1 MKNFHRRKPKTL
13 HFGKKNVLKNI
24 IMKVYNIKKRPIES
38 KAVAVSVKRGQKHA
52 QIDKIKKTCRKT

>member
-1 MKNFHRRKPKTL
+1 MKNFHRRKPKML

-38 KAVAVSVKRGQKHA
+38 TAVAVHVKRGQKYA

>member
-1 MKNFHRRKPKTL
+1 MKNFHRRKPKIL

-38 KAVAVSVKRGQKHA
+38 KAVAVSVKRGQEYA

>member
-38 KAVAVSVKRGQKHA
+38 KAVAVSIKRGQKYA
-52 QIDKIKKTCRKT
+52 QIDNIKKTCRKT

>member
-1 MKNFHRRKPKTL
+1 ML

-38 KAVAVSVKRGQKHA
+38 KAVAVSVKRGQKYA